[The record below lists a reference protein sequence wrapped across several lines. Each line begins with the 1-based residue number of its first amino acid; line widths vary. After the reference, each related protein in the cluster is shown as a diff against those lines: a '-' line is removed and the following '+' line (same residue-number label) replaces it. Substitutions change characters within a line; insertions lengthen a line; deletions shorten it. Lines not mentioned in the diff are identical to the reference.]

1 MTDAATGPLQFF
13 VLLHSP
19 GPGWQAGVS
28 FREQPK
34 IVEHVRYM
42 GGFMGTGQLA
52 LGGPFLDNS
61 GGMMILRA
69 ASIDEAQKIADAD
82 PCVKSGLLK
91 VAVREWRV
99 VFANWVEGAA
109 AS

>member
-1 MTDAATGPLQFF
+1 MTNPATGPQQFF
-13 VLLHSP
+13 VLLHTP
-19 GPGWQAGVS
+19 GPKWQADVG
-28 FREQPK
+28 FRDQPK

-69 ASIDEAQKIADAD
+69 ASSDEAQQIADAD
-82 PCVKSGLLK
+82 PCVKSGLLN

-99 VFANWVEGAA
+99 VFANWVESTAA
-109 AS
+109 T

>member
-1 MTDAATGPLQFF
+1 MTNAATGPQQFF
-13 VLLHSP
+13 VLHHTP
-19 GPGWQAGVS
+19 GPGWQADTG
-28 FREQPK
+28 FREQPR

-69 ASIDEAQKIADAD
+69 ASLDEAQQIADAD
-82 PCVKSGLLK
+82 PCVTSGLLN

-109 AS
+109 ES